1 MPVNVVTR
9 LRPGQHAVS
18 YLGSL
23 YGAHDGVDGYHHH
36 EGLFSLQPLH
46 SHSAAANSSPA
57 PIIDMASPPAS
68 TITGPVSGSRIGRP
82 PQWTVSRSRKLARLY
97 LYSTLSIEKIIKV
110 LEDDGFSPRKNSAQK
125 TIHKMLDNDP
135 RYLRPES
142 RAEMSKRI
150 SSLAKSPRRRRRKP
164 AKGRRTTA
172 ELDFGQREN
181 SFPRSE
187 DTTTPQSGQSV
198 SAEDAAPFQLHTASP
213 VSFNTA
219 YLTFPT
225 PRSNPT
231 DEAAEEGHMAEV
243 HEIKRRVSNCSTHF
257 AMQLSSL
264 VREFTISLCSDD
276 DRSSGRRPSV
286 ALSEGSEPAELPR
299 DDDVSPEPYEPFPD
313 PGFALPGDFLT
324 AHTRSCADFPGQPH
338 GGGNCW
344 CSIAKH
350 TAADPN
356 SWLLPT
362 GELSERARHVLM
374 QPSAAALGLRDSFG
388 NTPLHLFAALD
399 GYRDRLLEMVLSAR
413 SSGELAAANTAGQTF
428 LHVLNLEWF
437 SDLASPA
444 APLKRL
450 VAHVVEHCPGLVHE
464 TDVYGRTFFHRA
476 HALLRDPTL
485 LAGLVS
491 AFDPAL
497 VTRRDAFGFSPV
509 PDPATANPS
518 PYMPPRRM
526 GSPSP
531 QVEDMA
537 HASPCG
543 RPKSA
548 TSEGSLLA
556 YHARLVQVIQ
566 SSYTNPGIEDADGRN
581 GLHCLAEA
589 ILDQQAMDRHVR
601 SSSSSSSAGRPNLK
615 RKHESRDPSGPAVLT
630 TATTTPSLTPIVA
643 DAVAAVVNTA
653 AASAPKM
660 TKTTCASPPASAG
673 GQLSS
678 SAIGGGGGPV
688 EGTLPTRLRHLH
700 SLLHPSVSV
709 SVSHYDRRGYTPLMA
724 FIEHVSDDQDDK
736 ARTLQ
741 AILEALVRAGAR
753 LEARNRRGETPLL
766 LAARL
771 GRKVALATLLEGG
784 ANVHAR
790 DADGRG
796 LLEVLDAEVCGARA
810 RAEVGL
816 YARLEACRVLL
827 TGRRE
832 WGVGYV
838 DHAGEPAV
846 VREWRM
852 RRAV

>member
-1 MPVNVVTR
+1 
-9 LRPGQHAVS
+9 
-18 YLGSL
+18 
-23 YGAHDGVDGYHHH
+23 
-36 EGLFSLQPLH
+36 
-46 SHSAAANSSPA
+46 
-57 PIIDMASPPAS
+57 MASPPAS
-68 TITGPVSGSRIGRP
+68 TIAGPVSGSRIGRP

-97 LYSTLSIEKIIKV
+97 LYSTLSLEKIIKV

-125 TIHKMLDNDP
+125 TIHKILDNDP

-142 RAEMSKRI
+142 RVEMSKRI
-150 SSLAKSPRRRRRKP
+150 NSLAMSPRRQRRKS
-164 AKGRRTTA
+164 ARSRRTTTV
-172 ELDFGQREN
+172 LDFGQVNLNSGCRE
-181 SFPRSE
+181 SSSRRSE
-187 DTTTPQSGQSV
+187 QTLQSGQSV
-198 SAEDAAPFQLHTASP
+198 KTEDTASFHLTTPP
-213 VSFNTA
+213 VTFNTA
-219 YLTFPT
+219 CLTFPT
-225 PRSNPT
+225 PRPDPT
-231 DEAAEEGHMAEV
+231 EESGAESYMAGIQD
-243 HEIKRRVSNCSTHF
+243 IKRRVSNCSTQF

-264 VREFTISLCSDD
+264 VREFTISVCSD
-276 DRSSGRRPSV
+276 DRSSGRRPSA
-286 ALSEGSEPAELPR
+286 ALSEGSGPAELPN
-299 DDDVSPEPYEPFPD
+299 DNVATEPYEPFPD

-350 TAADPN
+350 TAAAPN

-362 GELSERARHVLM
+362 GELSDRARHVLS
-374 QPSAAALGLRDSFG
+374 QPSPGGLSLRDSFG

-399 GYRDRLLEMVLSAR
+399 GYQDRLLEMVLSAR
-413 SSGELAAANTAGQTF
+413 SSGELAAVNTAVQTF

-437 SDLASPA
+437 SDLSNPS
-444 APLKRL
+444 APLRQL
-450 VAHVVEHCPGLVHE
+450 LAHVVEHCPGLVHE

-476 HALLRDPTL
+476 HSLLRDQAL

-491 AFDPAL
+491 AFDPTL

-509 PDPATANPS
+509 PDPAAASPS
-518 PYMPPRRM
+518 PYIPPRRM

-531 QVEDMA
+531 QVEDNIA
-537 HASPCG
+537 RASPSS

-566 SSYTNPGIEDADGRN
+566 SSYTNPSIEDADGRN

-601 SSSSSSSAGRPNLK
+601 SSSSSSSGSRPNLK
-615 RKHESRDPSGPAVLT
+615 RKKHESREPSGSAAAVTTTTTTVTAATAGTTTSTITTTVAAVAAANTT
-630 TATTTPSLTPIVA
+630 TATAT
-643 DAVAAVVNTA
+643 
-653 AASAPKM
+653 KM
-660 TKTTCASPPASAG
+660 TKTASSSPPASAG

-678 SAIGGGGGPV
+678 SPIGGGGPV

-784 ANVHAR
+784 ANAHAR

-796 LLEVLDAEVCGARA
+796 LLELLDAEVCGPRA
-810 RAEVGL
+810 RAHVGL

-827 TGRRE
+827 TGRRG

-838 DHAGEPAV
+838 HVGEPAV

-852 RRAV
+852 RGV

>member
-1 MPVNVVTR
+1 
-9 LRPGQHAVS
+9 
-18 YLGSL
+18 
-23 YGAHDGVDGYHHH
+23 
-36 EGLFSLQPLH
+36 
-46 SHSAAANSSPA
+46 
-57 PIIDMASPPAS
+57 MASPPTS
-68 TITGPVSGSRIGRP
+68 TTTTTTTGAVSGSRIGRP

-142 RAEMSKRI
+142 RIEMSKRI
-150 SSLAKSPRRRRRKP
+150 SSLTKSPRRRRRRTVKS
-164 AKGRRTTA
+164 RRTTA
-172 ELDFGQREN
+172 DLDFGQRREG
-181 SFPRSE
+181 SFPGSV
-187 DTTTPQSGQSV
+187 DTPQSGQSV
-198 SAEDAAPFQLHTASP
+198 KAEDAASFQLNASP
-213 VSFNTA
+213 VSFHTP
-219 YLTFPT
+219 YMTFPT
-225 PRSNPT
+225 PSSDPTEDWGEESN
-231 DEAAEEGHMAEV
+231 MADV
-243 HEIKRRVSNCSTHF
+243 QDIKRRVSNCSTHF

-264 VREFTISLCSDD
+264 VKEFTISVCSDD
-276 DRSSGRRPSV
+276 RSLGRRPSV
-286 ALSEGSEPAELPR
+286 TLSEGDPEPVRFP
-299 DDDVSPEPYEPFPD
+299 DDSVSPEPYEPFPD
-313 PGFALPGDFLT
+313 PAFALPGDFLS

-338 GGGNCW
+338 GEGNCW

-350 TAADPN
+350 TADDPN

-362 GELSERARHVLM
+362 GELSERARHVLRH
-374 QPSAAALGLRDSFG
+374 PAPAGLCLRDSFG

-399 GYRDRLLEMVLSAR
+399 GYRDKLLELVLSAR
-413 SSGELAAANTAGQTF
+413 TRTEIAGVNTAGQTF

-437 SDLASPA
+437 SDLASPS

-450 VAHVVEHCPGLVHE
+450 LAHVVELCPCLVHE

-476 HALLRDPTL
+476 HSIIRDQTL

-491 AFDPAL
+491 AFDPVL
-497 VTRRDAFGFSPV
+497 VARRDAFGFSPI
-509 PDPATANPS
+509 PDSATASPNP
-518 PYMPPRRM
+518 YIPPRRM
-526 GSPSP
+526 GSLSP
-531 QVEDMA
+531 QVEDTA
-537 HASPCG
+537 RTSP
-543 RPKSA
+543 ST

-566 SSYTNPGIEDADGRN
+566 SSYTDPMVEDADGRN

-601 SSSSSSSAGRPNLK
+601 SSSCSSSGGRPNLK
-615 RKHESRDPSGPAVLT
+615 RKHGSRDSCTSTAATTPTTTTATTIVTTGPMGTCTGLIANTT
-630 TATTTPSLTPIVA
+630 TATTTT
-643 DAVAAVVNTA
+643 T
-653 AASAPKM
+653 M
-660 TKTTCASPPASAG
+660 TTTTTGSTSPPGSAG
-673 GQLSS
+673 GQPS
-678 SAIGGGGGPV
+678 SASSTNGSSAGGGGV
-688 EGTLPTRLRHLH
+688 SAEGALPTRLRHLH
-700 SLLHPSVSV
+700 SLLDPTVAV

-741 AILEALVRAGAR
+741 AILEALMRAGAR

-796 LLEVLDAEVCGARA
+796 ILEVLDAEVCGARA

-838 DHAGEPAV
+838 HVGEPAV

-852 RRAV
+852 RTV